1 MDKELTDIQIE
12 EKSKY
17 FLQYLENVSQKE
29 IIEFIKNLSAF
40 SHIFIFSGI
49 IRNFFLDFNER
60 ARDID
65 IVYQG
70 EDATLNEFLK
80 DYEYRTNSFNGYK
93 IILGNFT
100 IDLWKIDST
109 WAIQNAKLK
118 IELFNQYVLPNSTFF
133 NFSSIVYD
141 YFNQEFIYSDKFIE
155 FINSG
160 TLDLVLEENPLPQLC
175 IVNTLYY
182 KEKFGLKISETLKR
196 FCVKNFSK
204 FNKDDYDNIQLKHF
218 NEIKYS
224 YIDIEKHITV
234 FRNKIS
240 SLLYDLDL
248 LDKEELYFLEDLK
261 NEKKL
266 NSININH
273 RTKEILLDHLLP
285 NAFFCINGEPLILFF
300 DKTNDEN
307 IDNLEVK
314 IWNFNQSA
322 VVFINDGN
330 QWHIKNGFKI
340 LENGSGLEN
349 LFDSKLTD
357 FDYFEIISGKSWE
370 KFQKNFGQENRV
382 DYYLLKNI
390 TEFRN
395 KLRYKYNLESKI
407 ANSLI
412 GRAIFVRYLIDRGIN
427 LDRYKIKDKTDFNN
441 ILSNKSDTYKLF
453 NKISED
459 FKGNLFPLSYIVND
473 RIINEED
480 EVSEDLLKDLI
491 HLLQG
496 GKLTKEG
503 TQLTLEDLYDFS
515 IIPIE
520 FISNI
525 YERFIGQ
532 ENQADKGAYY
542 TPLFLVE
549 FIEKETVDQF
559 FENNPKEINCKI
571 LDPACGSGIFLV
583 ESFRKIINQYKT
595 LHPDYN
601 LNHENYLYY
610 KNKLIE
616 LLKDNI
622 FGIDQDESAISIA
635 IFSLYITLL
644 DNLEPK
650 SVQGFEFP
658 TLIGT
663 NFFISDFFD
672 LRAKFN
678 AELKNHYF
686 QYILGN
692 PPWKTKHPKEKQLF
706 EKYIENRKIEENS
719 LLEIE
724 NREIAEAFLVRVSD
738 FNFAEAGLIVVSK
751 VLYKLSRKK
760 NKGVFRKYFLNNFL
774 IRKVVELSS
783 VRHQIFNHSSDA
795 AIAPASILFYKKLE
809 EETQIENNIVCHI
822 SLKPNIFFK
831 VFKLMVIEKY
841 DVKNIFQKYLIN
853 DDWLWKV
860 LVYGNILD
868 YHFIKRFKTTKSI
881 YDYIGNHDDFIFGKG
896 ISIGGGDQNDISEH
910 KNIDKSINSKEKGL
924 KSFYVEFSSN
934 FLRDFTYVHRPRRL
948 YLFKAPVLLVGKG
961 ITGDFKAKSAI
972 SYEDVIYTDA
982 ITGIKPLT
990 DYGKKVIYTL
1000 ESLFNSTL
1008 FSYFLVETNS
1018 SIGIER
1024 EQSHDK
1030 EDKFSIPLIID
1041 ESFTLKTYSDEIK
1054 KLYTEKAKRDFS
1066 DFETQNIEIQI
1077 EKYNDIIDNFL
1088 LNLYH
1093 ISSQEKSL
1101 IKYVQD
1107 ITIPLLK
1114 GNESQ
1119 KKKIISAINYTDS
1132 YIERYAEV
1140 FIEHFKDR
1148 FKTFGI
1154 EISWSKHIIL
1164 MKFCINSK
1172 SSQIKWTNI
1181 HNKELIRIISKLGF
1195 ENLSD
1200 NLFLQKDI
1208 KGFEEEYFYI
1218 AKPNQYKSWHY
1229 ALAYLDLAEF
1239 IEAFFKIEK
1248 GEKIYNEN

>member
-1 MDKELTDIQIE
+1 VDKELTDIQIE

-17 FLQYLENVSQKE
+17 FLEYLENVSQKE

-40 SHIFIFSGI
+40 SHIFIFSGV
-49 IRNFFLDFNER
+49 IRNFFLDFNEN

-65 IVYQG
+65 LVYQG
-70 EDATLNEFLK
+70 EDAPLNEFLK
-80 DYEYRTNSFNGYK
+80 NYEYRTNSFNGYK

-141 YFNQEFIYSDKFIE
+141 YFNREFIYSDKFIE
-155 FINSG
+155 FINSN

-182 KEKFGLKISETLKR
+182 KEKFGLKISENLKK
-196 FCVKNFSK
+196 FCLKNFSK
-204 FNKDDYDNIQLKHF
+204 FNAEDYDNIQLKHF
-218 NEIKYS
+218 GEIKYS
-224 YIDIEKHITV
+224 YSDIEKYIKI

-248 LDKEELYFLEDLK
+248 LGKDELYFLEDLE
-261 NEKKL
+261 NEKKF
-266 NSININH
+266 SPINH
-273 RTKEILLDHLLP
+273 RTKEVLLNHLLP
-285 NAFFCINGEPLILFF
+285 EAFFCINGEPLILFF
-300 DKTNDEN
+300 DKTGNEN
-307 IDNLEVK
+307 TENLEVK

-340 LENGSGLEN
+340 LENGSGLDN
-349 LFDSKLTD
+349 ISDSKLTD

-382 DYYLLKNI
+382 DYYLLNNI

-395 KLRYKYNLESKI
+395 KLIYKYNLESKI

-412 GRAIFVRYLIDRGIN
+412 GRAIFVRYLIDRGID

-453 NKISED
+453 NKISDD

-480 EVSEDLLKDLI
+480 EVSEDLLKDLT

-496 GKLTKEG
+496 GKLTKGG

-542 TPLFLVE
+542 TPLFLVQ
-549 FIEKETVDQF
+549 FIEKETVDRF

-583 ESFRKIINQYKT
+583 ESFRKIINQYKI

-601 LNHENYLYY
+601 LDNDNYLVY

-658 TLIGT
+658 TLIGS

-672 LRAKFN
+672 SRTKFN
-678 AELKNHYF
+678 TELKDHFF

-706 EKYIENRKIEENS
+706 EKYIDKRKTEENS

-738 FNFAEAGLIVVSK
+738 FNFNEAGLIVVSK

-760 NKGVFRKYFLNNFL
+760 NKGAFRKYFLNNFIL
-774 IRKVVELSS
+774 RKVVELSS
-783 VRHQIFNHSSDA
+783 VRHQIFNQSSDA
-795 AIAPASILFYKKLE
+795 AIAPASILFYKKA
-809 EETQIENNIVCHI
+809 EETSHIEDNIICHI
-822 SLKPNIFFK
+822 SLKPNIFFE
-831 VFKLMVIEKY
+831 VFKLMVIEKF
-841 DVKNIFQKYLIN
+841 DIKNIFQKYLII

-868 YHFIKRFKTTKSI
+868 YQFIKRFKTGKSI
-881 YDYIGNHDDFIFGKG
+881 YEYIDNEDNFIFGKG
-896 ISIGGGDQNDISEH
+896 ISIGGGDQNNIDEH
-910 KNIDKSINSKEKGL
+910 KKIEKSINSKHKGL
-924 KSFYVEFSSN
+924 KSFYIEYSSN
-934 FLRDFTYVHRPRRL
+934 FLQNLDYVHRPRKIA
-948 YLFKAPVLLVGKG
+948 LFKESVLLVGKG
-961 ITGDFKAKSAI
+961 ITSDLKAKAAI

-982 ITGIKPLT
+982 ITGIKPLN
-990 DYGKKVIYTL
+990 DFGKNIIYTL
-1000 ESLFNSTL
+1000 ESLFNSKL

-1041 ESFTLKTYSDEIK
+1041 ESYTLKTYSDEIK
-1054 KLYTEKAKRDFS
+1054 KLYIENSTRDFN
-1066 DFETQNIEIQI
+1066 DFETQTTEIQI
-1077 EKYNDIIDNFL
+1077 RNYEKKIDDYL
-1088 LNLYH
+1088 LKLYQ

-1101 IKYVQD
+1101 IEYVHE

-1114 GNESQ
+1114 GNTD
-1119 KKKIISAINYTDS
+1119 KKKRIISKISYKDS
-1132 YIERYAEV
+1132 YLEKYAEV
-1140 FIEHFKDR
+1140 FIDHFRER
-1148 FKTFGI
+1148 FQAFGI
-1154 EISWSKHIIL
+1154 EVLCSKHIIL
-1164 MKFCINSK
+1164 MKFIINSESNLITWK
-1172 SSQIKWTNI
+1172 EI
-1181 HNKELIRIISKLGF
+1181 HNKDLIRVISRLGF

-1200 NLFLQKDI
+1200 NLFLQKDV
-1208 KGFEEEYFYI
+1208 KGFEEDYFYI
-1218 AKPNQYKSWHY
+1218 AKPNQYKSWHT

-1248 GEKIYNEN
+1248 GEYIQ